1 MDRRRAR
8 RLRAWIPSVVL
19 GLLIVGVVVGATVAS
34 SSWWAEDEPVAAGDQ
49 LADDGSSL
57 FTGAG
62 IDYMNGTR
70 AAIVKV
76 RDNPPAATE
85 LGLPAEGT
93 TEVEFL
99 TPVQV
104 RVLGAESPLV
114 LPLSPGLTVHT
125 AGDRITRLEVQ
136 HLTTTYASAIAS
148 IRENADRIGW
158 SAAVA
163 DTLADD
169 LAAAA
174 DASDDPGTYSAITE
188 VGTAI
193 GADVTARLDVAGGVA
208 LRYIVEPTG

>member
-1 MDRRRAR
+1 M
-8 RLRAWIPSVVL
+8 L
-19 GLLIVGVVVGATVAS
+19 GLLIIGAVVAATVAS
-34 SSWWAEDEPVAAGDQ
+34 GSWWAEDEPIAAGDQ

-57 FTGAG
+57 FTRAG

-70 AAIVKV
+70 TAIVKV
-76 RDNPPAATE
+76 RDDAPAATE

-93 TEVEFL
+93 TEVDFL

-114 LPLSPGLTVHT
+114 LELSPGLTVHT
-125 AGDRITRLEVQ
+125 AGDRVTRLEVQ
-136 HLTTTYASAIAS
+136 HLTTTYSSAITS

-158 SAAVA
+158 PAAVA
-163 DTLADD
+163 NTLADD

-174 DASDDPGTYSAITE
+174 EASDDPGTYSATTE

-208 LRYIVEPTG
+208 LRYLVEPTG